1 MEKVTILD
9 KHFKK
14 FISSETIQEKVSRMA
29 ERINRDFEGK
39 EVVFVGILNGVFIF
53 AADLLR
59 NMHIRFTLD
68 FIGASSY
75 IGKESSGD
83 IKITKD
89 LDTPLS
95 GRHLILVEDIVDT
108 GLTLHKL
115 CRLLEQRDPAS
126 ISIATL
132 LLKEIERD
140 FELPVEYCGF
150 TIPNKFVVGFGLD
163 YSERHR
169 GLPYIGYIDMKGQE

>member
-1 MEKVTILD
+1 VANYEIKKLIERSEIEKRIGEVA
-9 KHFKK
+9 
-14 FISSETIQEKVSRMA
+14 ETID
-29 ERINRDFEGK
+29 RDYEGK
-39 EVVFVGILNGVFIF
+39 NPIVAVVLKGGFIF